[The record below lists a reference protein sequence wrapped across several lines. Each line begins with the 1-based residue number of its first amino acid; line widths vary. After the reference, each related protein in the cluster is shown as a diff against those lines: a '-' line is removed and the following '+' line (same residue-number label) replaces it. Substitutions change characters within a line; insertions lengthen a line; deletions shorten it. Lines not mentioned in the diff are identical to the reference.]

1 MLQSLRQIISMK
13 QYFKNDMNLKILQQN
28 MADVTNINLT
38 LINKL
43 TNALI
48 SINLK
53 DFNVMKNNQKYIASN
68 ACSTLDYKSIYLDVI
83 VYD

>member
-1 MLQSLRQIISMK
+1 MLQSPREVISMK
-13 QYFKNDMNLKILQQN
+13 QFFKNDMNLKILN
-28 MADVTNINLT
+28 RR
-38 LINKL
+38 
-43 TNALI
+43 TNALK
-48 SINLK
+48 SLNLI

>member
-1 MLQSLRQIISMK
+1 
-13 QYFKNDMNLKILQQN
+13 
-28 MADVTNINLT
+28 MAHVSNIT
-38 LINKL
+38 LILINQS
-43 TNALI
+43 TNLLI

>member
-1 MLQSLRQIISMK
+1 
-13 QYFKNDMNLKILQQN
+13 
-28 MADVTNINLT
+28 MAHVSNIT
-38 LINKL
+38 LILINQC
-43 TNALI
+43 TNVLI

-53 DFNVMKNNQKYIASN
+53 DFNVMQNNQKYIASN